1 MASVAAIC
9 KYMEQLAPTSLAA
22 SWDNVGTLVDCGGDV
37 TKILVTLDITEE
49 VIAEAVEKKC
59 QLIVSHHP
67 VIFKKLA
74 RIGKKDLA
82 FQLIQNGISAICM
95 HTNLDAADGGVNDT
109 LCSLLGIR
117 QQVAFGE
124 DGVGRIGVVETTD
137 AEQIA
142 VVCQSVLNAR
152 LKMVDS
158 GNAVTRVAVVGGS
171 GGSMLQEAIDAGAD
185 LFITGEASHHN
196 AIDAKSMGVSLIVA
210 GHYATEFPLVAVM
223 AQKLSQYF
231 VDVQI
236 MCSDCNKDP
245 YRYI

>member
-1 MASVAAIC
+1 MASVAAIRQ
-9 KYMEQLAPTSLAA
+9 YMEQLAPTNLAA

-49 VIAEAVEKKC
+49 VIAEAAEKKC

-74 RIGKKDLA
+74 RVSAKDLT
-82 FQLIQNGISAICM
+82 FQLIRNGVSAICM
-95 HTNLDAADGGVNDT
+95 HTNLDAAEGGVNDI
-109 LCSLLGIR
+109 LCGLLGIR
-117 QQVAFGE
+117 QQVTFGE
-124 DGVGRIGVVETTD
+124 DNVGRIGVVETTD
-137 AEQIA
+137 AEQMA
-142 VVCQSVLNAR
+142 VVCQSVLNAK
-152 LKMVDS
+152 LKMVDA
-158 GNAVTRVAVVGGS
+158 GNAITRVAVIGGS
-171 GGSMLQEAIDAGAD
+171 GGSMLQDAVDAGAD

-210 GHYATEFPLVAVM
+210 GHYATEVPLVAVV

-231 VDVQI
+231 VDVQV

-245 YRYI
+245 YRYL